1 MIRQGKESMVYG
13 LDIGTRSVVGTVGY
27 LDKGQFYV
35 VAQAV
40 REHETRAMLDGQIHD
55 IGAVAQTIKDVTA
68 ELESKTSRQLKEVCI
83 AAAGRVLRTENAS
96 AEIEFDDDTVIT
108 ADHIYE
114 LNSAGVKKAYEIFKE
129 HTESGDRFYCVGHSA
144 VRYYMNDQ
152 VISNL
157 ENHKARKIAMD
168 LIATFLP
175 NDVVDG
181 LYSAVR
187 LAGLEVANLTLEP
200 IAAIEVAIPEKFRML
215 NIALVDV
222 GAGTS
227 DICITADGTIAA
239 YGMIPVAGDS
249 LTDEISQQCL
259 VEFAQAEK
267 IKCGIESSDSVEYE
281 DVMGLTQTIS
291 KEEVLGFLHDKI
303 EDMTT
308 KVSDRITELNG
319 DKPVSAI
326 FVVGGGGKIEGYT
339 TLLAEKMGIPVQRVA
354 LRGEDVMQKITFMD
368 ETCKKDS
375 LLVTPIGICLNFYE
389 QNNNFIYIT
398 LNDERIKLYDNGK
411 LTVVDA
417 LMQSGIANENL
428 FPKRGEDLVFTFNG
442 EEKHIKGELGETAI
456 ISLNN
461 DNADLHTFIH
471 SNDSIVLT
479 PSTAGAKS
487 SIKLGDLIKN
497 NDKLNIDVNGKN
509 VVLPRFST
517 VNGKIEPD
525 NSYRINEGDDIVNVD
540 YYTVEQVLEFLDLP
554 NDNTFEIKV
563 NKDLATAETK
573 VYDRFKLEY
582 KAVGAMAESYTD
594 LAEATPEDLAKIEEN
609 KLKEKE
615 EKEKEEQLSEGNV
628 SEIKDDSFAGE
639 AEDEVKGDNE
649 SNSKESEAEDK
660 EENLPIIDLAVI
672 VNKSPVVLKGKSS
685 YVFVDVFD
693 YINFDLSNPQGS
705 GIVTDLNGHQAQF
718 LEELKEGDKLDIY
731 WKD

>member
-1 MIRQGKESMVYG
+1 MSRQGKESMVFG

-27 LDKGQFYV
+27 LEKGQFYV

-40 REHETRAMLDGQIHD
+40 RQHETRAMLDGQIHD
-55 IGAVAQTIKDVTA
+55 IGAVADTIKEVTQ
-68 ELESKTSRQLKEVCI
+68 ELEEKTSRQLKDVCI

-96 AEIEFDDDTVIT
+96 AEILFDEDTVIT

-129 HTESGDRFYCVGHSA
+129 HTDSEDRFYCVGHSA
-144 VRYYMNDQ
+144 VRYYMDEQ

-157 ENHKARKIAMD
+157 ENHKCRRIAMD

-181 LYSAVR
+181 LYTAVHM
-187 LAGLEVANLTLEP
+187 AGLEVANLTLEP

-239 YGMIPVAGDS
+239 YGMIPIAGDS

-267 IKCGIESSDSVEYE
+267 IKCGIESSDKVDYE
-281 DVMGLTQTIS
+281 DIMGLTQTIT

-308 KVSDRITELNG
+308 QVSKRITELNG

-339 TLLAEKMGIPVQRVA
+339 NMLADKMGIPVQRVA
-354 LRGEDVMQKITFMD
+354 LRGEDVMQKITFID
-368 ETCKKDS
+368 ETLKKDS

-389 QNNNFIYIT
+389 QNNNFVYVT
-398 LNDERIKLYDNGK
+398 LNEERIKLYDNGK

-417 LMQSGIANENL
+417 LMQSGIANDNL

-442 EEKHIKGELGETAI
+442 EEKHIKGELGEAAVIT
-456 ISLNN
+456 LNN

-479 PSTAGAKS
+479 PSTAGQKS
-487 SIKLGDLIKN
+487 SMRLGDLIKN
-497 NDKLNIDVNGKN
+497 NDKLNIEVNGKN

-525 NSYRINEGDDIVNVD
+525 NSYLICEGDDIVNVD
-540 YYTVEQVLEFLDLP
+540 FYTVEQVLEFLDLP
-554 NDNTFEIKV
+554 KDNTFEITV
-563 NKDLATAETK
+563 NKDIAAPDTK
-573 VYDRFKLEY
+573 VYDRFKLDY
-582 KAVGAMAESYTD
+582 KVTGAMASSYTD
-594 LAEATPEDLAKIEEN
+594 LAEATPEDIKAMEEK

-615 EKEKEEQLSEGNV
+615 SQDNFAAELLQEEAKVDESKAEEQTSNTATDNTVNEENAGEEKEEEP
-628 SEIKDDSFAGE
+628 A
-639 AEDEVKGDNE
+639 
-649 SNSKESEAEDK
+649 
-660 EENLPIIDLAVI
+660 PIIDMAVI
-672 VNKSPVVLKGKSS
+672 VNKSPIVLKGKSS

-693 YINFDLSNPQGS
+693 YINFDLSNPQGT